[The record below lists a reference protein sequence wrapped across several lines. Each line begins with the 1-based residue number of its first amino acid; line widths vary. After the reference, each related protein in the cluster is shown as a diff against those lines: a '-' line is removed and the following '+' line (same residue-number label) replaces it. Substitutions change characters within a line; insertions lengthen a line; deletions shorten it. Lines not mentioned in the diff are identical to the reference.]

1 MQKLF
6 NLCDE
11 RAIVLRDGG
20 GGGGIRVTDG
30 SLSGSER

>member
-20 GGGGIRVTDG
+20 GGGIRVTDG